1 MNLREKG
8 FAVFGRFGNAERIGQ
23 VFLSKRCGQR
33 PGVEEDSVVQMGSV
47 HGNVL
52 CINIRIGERPFI
64 IKTDRLKS

>member
-1 MNLREKG
+1 
-8 FAVFGRFGNAERIGQ
+8 
-23 VFLSKRCGQR
+23 
-33 PGVEEDSVVQMGSV
+33 MGSV